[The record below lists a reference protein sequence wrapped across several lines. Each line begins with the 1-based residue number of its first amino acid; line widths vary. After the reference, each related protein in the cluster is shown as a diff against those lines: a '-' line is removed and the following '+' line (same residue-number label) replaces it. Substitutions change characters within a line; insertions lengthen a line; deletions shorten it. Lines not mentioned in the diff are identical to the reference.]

1 VPVRI
6 ALEPKQLAE
15 HPLRL
20 GMSMSVDVGI
30 RDQDGP
36 VLPVTTPAK
45 SVLSTQAYAKQLAD
59 ADALIDKVIRDN
71 LPAARHG

>member
-1 VPVRI
+1 
-6 ALEPKQLAE
+6 
-15 HPLRL
+15 
-20 GMSMSVDVGI
+20 MSMSVDVGI
-30 RDQDGP
+30 RDQGGP

-71 LPAARHG
+71 LPTARHG